1 MPPPVRLAS
10 LVAVLSL
17 VRVAPVLAP
26 PGSRARAVAP

>member
-17 VRVAPVLAP
+17 VRVAPARA
-26 PGSRARAVAP
+26 RARAVAP